1 MQNRE
6 AAQISAPFR
15 RYSSKVNRAD
25 FSARRGFRRYS
36 SKVTITPDKKL
47 PKLNLAGPDGIPQ
60 IGGKG
65 DNKSI

>member
-1 MQNRE
+1 MK

-15 RYSSKVNRAD
+15 RHSSKVNKAD
-25 FSARRGFRRYS
+25 FSAR
-36 SKVTITPDKKL
+36 L

-60 IGGKG
+60 IGGKV

>member
-6 AAQISAPFR
+6 APKFEQKF
-15 RYSSKVNRAD
+15 
-25 FSARRGFRRYS
+25 RRGFRRYS